1 MYLSFGSQLHIG
13 FLWSE
18 WPSVSRKELKRS
30 MSVLKDHNGHSED
43 ERCDFPSEFSKA
55 GIWQYLCL
63 ILDHHCG
70 RGSWCVTRPE
80 GWWLS
85 KKCNFAHQSLLLAVA
100 INRSWNCTQKMN
112 LSYNIILGNGNK
124 GKGMGESPGVRIKAS
139 VSPWCRCFY
148 CWRPVWLDG
157 ACVTVRSRSLA
168 AQVDLWIIMESW

>member
-1 MYLSFGSQLHIG
+1 MHNWTSSQSLKDWGIPHEKSSQKNHFFLKNKVYLSFGSQPHVG

-43 ERCDFPSEFSKA
+43 ERCDFPREFSKA
-55 GIWQYLCL
+55 GVWQYIGLNDTRSL
-63 ILDHHCG
+63 WE
-70 RGSWCVTRPE
+70 GSWCVTRPE

-112 LSYNIILGNGNK
+112 LSDNIILGNGNK
-124 GKGMGESPGVRIKAS
+124 GK
-139 VSPWCRCFY
+139 
-148 CWRPVWLDG
+148 VWANHL
-157 ACVTVRSRSLA
+157 V
-168 AQVDLWIIMESW
+168 